1 MADTT
6 HALYLGRRQDR
17 LEDILFRE
25 DTFMSLKSRSLP
37 APPAATSLGPLPP
50 AELPP
55 VPGTPEPSPRP
66 PRAVSPLP
74 PDLAPAPQLAF
85 ATPHQAF
92 ATPRDFT
99 LGAGPGFV
107 PSPAD
112 KNTLWSQ

>member
-74 PDLAPAPQLAF
+74 PDLAPAPHLAF
-85 ATPHQAF
+85 ATPRAF
-92 ATPRDFT
+92 AT
-99 LGAGPGFV
+99 LGAGRGFV
-107 PSPAD
+107 ASPAD
-112 KNTLWSQ
+112 KNALWSQ